1 MSVPEFLFAV
11 RLSGREPFDNVL
23 CDVATNVFRHVG
35 CTAAVVAEL
44 VDELQ
49 AVVTSNLDGEPD
61 VRVQF
66 RGHSGSC
73 EVIVSVANHEVW
85 RTTHRLP

>member
-23 CDVATNVFRHVG
+23 SDVATNVFRHVG
-35 CTAAVVAEL
+35 CTTTVVVELVERLNAVVA
-44 VDELQ
+44 
-49 AVVTSNLDGEPD
+49 ANLDGEPD

-66 RGHSGSC
+66 RGISGTC
-73 EVIVSVANHEVW
+73 EVVVFVANQEVW
-85 RTTHRLP
+85 RTIYRLP